1 MSRPVWV
8 CYGGGTD
15 STAMLVEMVRRQER
29 IDLVT
34 FADTGAEMPH
44 TYETV
49 RLMDTWLQSKGYPGI
64 TTVFC
69 VDRHGQR
76 VTLEDSIIKNCTV
89 PSLAFG
95 WHTCSIR
102 FKITPQVKLAKKTK
116 VFIDAWARGEKVIRC
131 IGYDAGKADS
141 KRACRPTT
149 QFPDL
154 EEFDNRFPL
163 REWGWDRERC
173 LAEILS
179 EGLPDP
185 GKSACYFCP
194 ARKKPELDHMLK
206 HDPVML
212 ARAIAIEAA
221 ALSGG
226 KLRTTKGLGRS
237 FSWGDYIRT
246 KETA

>member
-1 MSRPVWV
+1 MNSPVWV

-15 STAMLVEMVRRQER
+15 STAMLIEMVRRGER
-29 IDLVT
+29 IDLIT
-34 FADTGAEMPH
+34 FADTGAELPH
-44 TYETV
+44 TYETIKM
-49 RLMDTWLQSKGYPGI
+49 MDAWLRSKNYPGV

-69 VDRHGQR
+69 TNRKGER
-76 VTLEDSIIKNCTV
+76 VTLEDAIIKNCTV

-102 FKITPQVKLAKKTK
+102 FKITPQVKLAKKLPL
-116 VFIDAWARGEKVIRC
+116 FIQAWGAGLKVIRC

-154 EEFDNRFPL
+154 DEFSNRFPL

-173 LAEILS
+173 LAEILK

-185 GKSACYFCP
+185 GKSSCYFCP
-194 ARKKPELDHMLK
+194 ARKKNELDELAVSNP
-206 HDPVML
+206 DIL
-212 ARAIAIEAA
+212 ARAIEIEER
-221 ALSGG
+221 ALLGG
-226 KLRTTKGLGRS
+226 KLRTVKGLGRS
-237 FSWGDYIRT
+237 YAWGDYIKRRV
-246 KETA
+246 A